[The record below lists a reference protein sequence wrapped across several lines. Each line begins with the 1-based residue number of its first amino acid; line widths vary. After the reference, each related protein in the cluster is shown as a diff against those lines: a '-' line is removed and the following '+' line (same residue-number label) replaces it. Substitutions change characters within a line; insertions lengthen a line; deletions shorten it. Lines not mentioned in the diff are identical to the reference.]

1 MSINTSTSITNTNSY
16 PQVDSVKK
24 DRIPHD
30 LFYDIDFEKY
40 GVNLKEVQ
48 TITHHRNKNL
58 PSISLRDHTY
68 CSREYDKNAPIEMTF
83 GDAFKYI
90 VHKINVCLEKQKN
103 WTQDSRLCDMG
114 AHNSDEFIYATT
126 CTLPNS
132 WYRKTCEILSKEGYI
147 EPINLKYFNCYSSN
161 MYYIKV
167 K

>member
-1 MSINTSTSITNTNSY
+1 MEMSINTSTSITNTNSY

-30 LFYDIDFEKY
+30 LFYNIDFEKY
-40 GVNLKEVQ
+40 GVKDLKEVQ

-58 PSISLRDHTY
+58 PPILLQDHTY
-68 CSREYDKNAPIEMTF
+68 CSREYDKNAPVEMTF

-90 VHKINVCLEKQKN
+90 VYKINVCLEKQKN

-114 AHNSDEFIYATT
+114 AHNSDELIYATN
-126 CTLPNS
+126 CTIPYS
-132 WYRKTCEILSKEGYI
+132 WYRKTCEILSSEGYI
-147 EPINLKYFNCYSSN
+147 EPVNFNYCSSYSFF
-161 MYYIKV
+161 IQV